1 MKLKQ
6 VPARRG
12 ITWVRQGFAVFGQ
25 RPLGFTGLFTT
36 VLFAFVLSGI
46 IPAGGFLVLA
56 CMPLV
61 TVAFMIATQ
70 TALQGRFPMP
80 TVFIEPFR
88 RGRQQTMAIVTLG
101 LLYAAAVWLVMA
113 LGDMVDGGK
122 LEQVR
127 ALMMAGQQEE
137 IQRVAQDPQLQN
149 GLLFRIALISLLSVP
164 FWHAPT
170 LVHWGGYGAT
180 KSLFFSTVA
189 CWHNKGAFLLFGVA
203 WSVVSMVM
211 TMGAMLVAIL
221 LGVAGAASVVAM
233 PLTLVLG
240 TVFYASLF
248 FTFADSFSASGN
260 EPPVAPAAAAEPQAV
275 ESSERTEEKGPE

>member
-1 MKLKQ
+1 MKLKH

-12 ITWVRQGFAVFGQ
+12 VTWVRQGFAVFGQ

-101 LLYAAAVWLVMA
+101 LLYAAAVWVIMA
-113 LGDMVDGGK
+113 LGDVVDGGK
-122 LEQVR
+122 MEQVR
-127 ALMMAGQQEE
+127 ALMIAGQQEE
-137 IQRVAQDPQLQN
+137 VQLAVQDPQLQN

-170 LVHWGGYGAT
+170 LVHWGGYGAA

-203 WSVVSMVM
+203 WTVVSMLM
-211 TMGAMLVAIL
+211 TMGAMLVALL

-248 FTFADSFSASGN
+248 FTFADSFSPSGK
-260 EPPVAPAAAAEPQAV
+260 EPPASPAEPAPEPV
-275 ESSERTEEKGPE
+275 EPSERTEEKGPE